1 MFVCQPRLNTLELKE
16 DNGTDYVLSCK
27 SKGVYTSNLN
37 PFYTAFL
44 YSIKLSRYRMG
55 IKFNKDHLA
64 VEQNNYATK
73 IVKAFIVYELDK
85 FILTI

>member
-1 MFVCQPRLNTLELKE
+1 
-16 DNGTDYVLSCK
+16 
-27 SKGVYTSNLN
+27 
-37 PFYTAFL
+37 
-44 YSIKLSRYRMG
+44 MG

-73 IVKAFIVYELDK
+73 IVNTDIVYELDK